1 MTPTSTTTTTT
12 TTDDKIKVLLADD
25 QKMIRQG
32 FGYVINLQNDMELVG
47 EAADGNEAVELALA
61 LRPDIILMDIQM
73 PGMTGIEAAQTI
85 MKQLPQAKIVILT
98 TFNDPDYIYQVI
110 RSGAVGYLLKDADV
124 EDMLGAVRSAYR
136 GEAVY
141 RTDLAADALSRAV
154 ASGCIIP
161 EAGTK
166 PVLLEALTEREQEIL
181 QEMAYGLRNDSIA
194 RKLVIT
200 EGTVKSHV
208 HRILQKF
215 GCEDRTQV
223 VVTALRHGMVK

>member
-1 MTPTSTTTTTT
+1 MTTSI
-12 TTDDKIKVLLADD
+12 DKIKVLLVDD

-32 FGYVINLQNDMELVG
+32 FSYVIGLQDDMEIVG
-47 EAADGNEAVELALA
+47 EAADGREAVKQALA

-73 PGMTGIEAAQTI
+73 PNMTGIEASQAI
-85 MKQLPQAKIVILT
+85 IKQLPDVRIVILT
-98 TFNDPDYIYQVI
+98 TFNDPDYIYEVI

-124 EDMLGAVRSAYR
+124 EDMLEAVRSAYR

-141 RTDLAADALSRAV
+141 RTDLAAGALSRAI
-154 ASGCIIP
+154 SSTYIISDP
-161 EAGTK
+161 AGSDT
-166 PVLLEALTEREQEIL
+166 PLLEPLTEREMEIL
-181 QEMAYGLRNDSIA
+181 QEMAYGLRNDRIA
-194 RKLVIT
+194 QKLFIS

-223 VVTALRHGMVK
+223 VVNALRRGMVK

>member
-1 MTPTSTTTTTT
+1 MTA
-12 TTDDKIKVLLADD
+12 DNKIKVLLVDD

-32 FGYVINLQNDMELVG
+32 FSYVISLQDDMEIVG
-47 EAADGNEAVELALA
+47 EAADGKEAVAQALS
-61 LRPDIILMDIQM
+61 LLPDIILMDIQM
-73 PGMTGIEAAQTI
+73 PSMTGIEAAQAI
-85 MKQLPQAKIVILT
+85 MKQLPSVKIVILT
-98 TFNDPDYIYQVI
+98 TFNDPDYIYEVI

-124 EDMLGAVRSAYR
+124 EDMLEAVRSAYR

-154 ASGCIIP
+154 SSSYLIADSSGSD
-161 EAGTK
+161 AT
-166 PVLLEALTEREQEIL
+166 LLEPLTEREQEIL
-181 QEMAYGLRNDSIA
+181 QEMAYGLRNDRIA
-194 RKLVIT
+194 QKLFIS

-223 VVTALRHGMVK
+223 VVTALRRGMVK

>member
-1 MTPTSTTTTTT
+1 MTSTTTTNTKP
-12 TTDDKIKVLLADD
+12 DGKINVLLADD

-32 FGYVINLQNDMELVG
+32 FGYVISLQSDMELVG
-47 EAADGNEAVELALA
+47 EAADGHEAVTLALK

-85 MKQLPQAKIVILT
+85 MRELPQVKIVILT
-98 TFNDPDYIYQVI
+98 TFNDSDYIYQVI

-124 EDMLGAVRSAYR
+124 EDMLEAVRSAYR

-161 EAGTK
+161 EAETK
-166 PVLLEALTEREQEIL
+166 PLLEPLTEREQEIL
-181 QEMAYGLRNDSIA
+181 QEMAYGLRNDRIA
-194 RKLVIT
+194 QKLVIT

>member
-1 MTPTSTTTTTT
+1 MPTTEG
-12 TTDDKIKVLLADD
+12 KIKVLLADD

-32 FGYVINLQNDMELVG
+32 FGYVIGLQGDMTLAG
-47 EAADGNEAVELALA
+47 EAADGKEAVEQAFA
-61 LRPDIILMDIQM
+61 LRPDIVLMDIQM
-73 PGMTGIEAAQTI
+73 PGMTGIEASKLI
-85 MKQLPQAKIVILT
+85 VKQLPETKIVILT
-98 TFNDPDYIYQVI
+98 TFNDPDYIYEVI

-154 ASGCIIP
+154 SSGCLIP
-161 EAGTK
+161 RSDAEPA
-166 PVLLEALTEREQEIL
+166 LLEPLTEREQEIL
-181 QEMAYGLRNDSIA
+181 QEMAYGLRNDRIA
-194 RKLVIT
+194 QKLFIG

>member
-1 MTPTSTTTTTT
+1 MALTATSTTN
-12 TTDDKIKVLLADD
+12 DGKISVLLADD

-32 FGYVINLQNDMELVG
+32 FGYVISLQDDLVLVG
-47 EAADGNEAVELALA
+47 EAADGHEAVELALK

-73 PGMTGIEAAQTI
+73 PGMTGIEAARTI
-85 MKQLPQAKIVILT
+85 VRQLPQTKIVVLT
-98 TFNDPDYIYQVI
+98 TFNDPDYIYEVI
-110 RSGAVGYLLKDADV
+110 RCGAVGYLLKDADV
-124 EDMLGAVRSAYR
+124 EDMLEAVRSAYR

-154 ASGCIIP
+154 ASGCILP
-161 EAGTK
+161 EAGAK
-166 PVLLEALTEREQEIL
+166 PALLEPLTEREQEIL
-181 QEMAYGLRNDSIA
+181 QEMAYGLRNDRIA

-223 VVTALRHGMVK
+223 VVMALRHGMVK